1 MKDKLFDQF
10 ISNQLNGVQPDVN
23 ADAWDKFE
31 SKLESKELEEQ
42 TSKFDMLV
50 RHKLN
55 QNYLGDY
62 KHEHWQLLNERL
74 DLMAYITNRI
84 AIYKFSELIIL
95 FLMVFYVGQSNDWKK
110 IPLKENNAE
119 IVAQEMVAESTS
131 EQFAEEKTLFPGT
144 LETVNS
150 IFAEVAAPDK
160 ADAVSPKQQEFLP
173 INSGSS
179 LTYFEE
185 TKSETQLERSVVAAN
200 EEIASEDKFSTLLA
214 ELPLLENN
222 TISSL
227 EDLNQQLKY
236 SLLAYK
242 DQTLTFEDYRLKQ
255 LDLLETNFISANNP
269 VSIAHLLNRKEDNGL
284 DFNVSIFGTLDY
296 NRIITPSFK
305 RLRMEGFDRYEA
317 GYGGGLLFG
326 MRWKKWELQTGAYY
340 SAKHINPEP
349 VKHVEGSFRDAY
361 LGESLKEY
369 HFNTINIPL
378 NFNYELFNR
387 NDWRIYATAGASMS
401 FVFQAKYD
409 VVLVK
414 GKSANGYG
422 LSSVGSA
429 LTPSTHRTALDQ
441 VKFPEGLFDGG
452 SFSENTYFSA
462 NIGFGVERSLMNR
475 WSIFAQPTYH
485 QGFIY
490 LNEGLGPFTDK
501 INTMSF
507 FTGVRVQINK

>member
-10 ISNQLNGVQPDVN
+10 ISNQLNGVQPNVN

-31 SKLESKELEEQ
+31 SKLEAKELEEQ

-62 KHEHWQLLNERL
+62 KNEHWLLLNERL

-84 AIYKFSELIIL
+84 AVYKFSELIIL
-95 FLMVFYVGQSNDWKK
+95 FLMVFYIGQSNDWKK
-110 IPLKENNAE
+110 VPIKENNTV
-119 IVAQEMVAESTS
+119 IVAQEIIS
-131 EQFAEEKTLFPGT
+131 EDLSNQATEVKKLFPGT
-144 LETVNS
+144 LETAKS
-150 IFAEVAAPDK
+150 IFAKAAATKKVEGSIPQQGNTTITSSNTAIVALEEPQTIA
-160 ADAVSPKQQEFLP
+160 
-173 INSGSS
+173 NSEISVTAKEENVVEDEANAL
-179 LTYFEE
+179 LT
-185 TKSETQLERSVVAAN
+185 
-200 EEIASEDKFSTLLA
+200 
-214 ELPLLENN
+214 ELPLLENAN
-222 TISSL
+222 ITSL
-227 EDLNQQLKY
+227 EDPNQQLKY
-236 SLLAYK
+236 SLLAYN
-242 DQTLTFEDYRLKQ
+242 DQALTFEDYRLKQ

-340 SAKHINPEP
+340 TAKHINPEP

-369 HFNTINIPL
+369 HFNTLNIPL

-422 LSSVGSA
+422 LSSLGSA

-507 FTGVRVQINK
+507 FTGVRVQINR

>member
-1 MKDKLFDQF
+1 M
-10 ISNQLNGVQPDVN
+10 NTP
-23 ADAWDKFE
+23 
-31 SKLESKELEEQ
+31 EEIEA
-42 TSKFDMLV
+42 T
-50 RHKLN
+50 
-55 QNYLGDY
+55 
-62 KHEHWQLLNERL
+62 
-74 DLMAYITNRI
+74 T
-84 AIYKFSELIIL
+84 
-95 FLMVFYVGQSNDWKK
+95 
-110 IPLKENNAE
+110 
-119 IVAQEMVAESTS
+119 
-131 EQFAEEKTLFPGT
+131 
-144 LETVNS
+144 
-150 IFAEVAAPDK
+150 
-160 ADAVSPKQQEFLP
+160 PKQQELIP
-173 INSGSS
+173 TSSGIS
-179 LTYFEE
+179 LAYFEGA
-185 TKSETQLERSVVAAN
+185 KAETQSESNIVVEN
-200 EEIASEDKFSTLLA
+200 EEVALEDNFSTLLT

-222 TISSL
+222 AITSL
-227 EDLNQQLKY
+227 KNPYQQLKY

-242 DQTLTFEDYRLKQ
+242 DQTLTFEDYRLEQ
-255 LDLLETNFISANNP
+255 LDLLETNFISANRP
-269 VSIAHLLNRKEDNGL
+269 ISIAHLLNRKDDNGV

-422 LSSVGSA
+422 LSSAGSV

-490 LNEGLGPFTDK
+490 LNEGLGPFNDK